1 MTKMREIILENKLT
15 GFAFVS
21 IRIMMSMKETYIV
34 FREYDDK
41 KVSGMSL
48 TKPKT
53 VKNALDSFLNLFKP
67 SQIDL
72 LKQKTN
78 YDEFIRVCEEKN
90 TMPLNALDTPE
101 ELKEVKKMIAANRK
115 VVEAKIA

>member
-1 MTKMREIILENKLT
+1 M
-15 GFAFVS
+15 
-21 IRIMMSMKETYIV
+21 
-34 FREYDDK
+34 
-41 KVSGMSL
+41 
-48 TKPKT
+48 
-53 VKNALDSFLNLFKP
+53 DSFLNLFKTN
-67 SQIDL
+67 QIDL

-78 YDEFIRVCEEKN
+78 YDEFIRICEEKN